1 MSPNLQSA
9 TLLYQVFFFFR
20 QTTMGGLNKWL
31 KDAIKI
37 YITLLNL
44 WNKAG
49 VTSIEMFFQDKWSKQ
64 FEKMVSSPYKA
75 IYTCITECADS
86 LVATKQDWDKNNTIK
101 GLLGAKVEYSTVLS
115 FGIYLRLDL
124 VYLS

>member
-1 MSPNLQSA
+1 
-9 TLLYQVFFFFR
+9 
-20 QTTMGGLNKWL
+20 
-31 KDAIKI
+31 
-37 YITLLNL
+37 
-44 WNKAG
+44 
-49 VTSIEMFFQDKWSKQ
+49 MFFQDKWSKQ
-64 FEKMVSSPYKA
+64 FEKMVSSPYEA

-86 LVATKQDWDKNNTIK
+86 LVATKQAWDKNNTIK